1 MRVSFFNELDSYAEA
16 SNLNSKE
23 IIAGVGLDPRIG
35 SHYNNP
41 SFGYGGYCLPKD
53 TKQLKANFKEIPNAL
68 INAIVEANS
77 IRKDFIVNSI
87 IKSNPKLIG
96 VYRLIMKS
104 DSDNIRSS
112 SIQGVIKRLN
122 DRGFEVV
129 IYEPILIDKGK
140 RKFLQS
146 RLIKSLSDFKKIS
159 EIIVANRMVDELM
172 DVKTKVYTR
181 DLFNSD

>member
-1 MRVSFFNELDSYAEA
+1 
-16 SNLNSKE
+16 
-23 IIAGVGLDPRIG
+23 
-35 SHYNNP
+35 
-41 SFGYGGYCLPKD
+41 
-53 TKQLKANFKEIPNAL
+53 
-68 INAIVEANS
+68 
-77 IRKDFIVNSI
+77 
-87 IKSNPKLIG
+87 
-96 VYRLIMKS
+96 MKS